1 MSDSLD
7 EDLLAV
13 VAHSLLNSM
22 SVISGNAATL
32 AEHWET
38 IDVETRVRFLE
49 RIVTQSSHVV
59 GVLTDLVFRSSGE
72 IYLVRHSPRHAWH
85 YFPRMDRHEALVFK
99 QYDSDPQ
106 APRYVPHGAFDLP
119 DIPPDAP
126 LRESIEARCLVVYD

>member
-32 AEHWET
+32 AEHWEN

-59 GVLTDLVFRSSGE
+59 GVLTDLVRSGRPE
-72 IYLVRHSPRHAWH
+72 LVA
-85 YFPRMDRHEALVFK
+85 ALEELRAT
-99 QYDSDPQ
+99 DPG
-106 APRYVPHGAFDLP
+106 R
-119 DIPPDAP
+119 
-126 LRESIEARCLVVYD
+126 